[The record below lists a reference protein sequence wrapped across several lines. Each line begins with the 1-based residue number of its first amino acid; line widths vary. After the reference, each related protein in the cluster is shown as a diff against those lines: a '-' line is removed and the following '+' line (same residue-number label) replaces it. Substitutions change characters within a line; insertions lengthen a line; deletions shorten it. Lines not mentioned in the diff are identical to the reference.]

1 MRARH
6 ELLQASLG
14 GTFPEEDEAYKMVT
28 TLMWSLPLTIFMT
41 SLLDIALVSLYML
54 KAHPWIGLFTDEEA
68 EKAKKQKKKENK
80 MKKKQEKPK
89 NVMKRH
95 FPTEFM

>member
-1 MRARH
+1 
-6 ELLQASLG
+6 
-14 GTFPEEDEAYKMVT
+14 
-28 TLMWSLPLTIFMT
+28 MWSLPVTIIIA
-41 SLLDIALVSLYML
+41 SLLDITFVFLYML

-68 EKAKKQKKKENK
+68 EKGKKQRKKENK
-80 MKKKQEKPK
+80 LKKKQEKPK